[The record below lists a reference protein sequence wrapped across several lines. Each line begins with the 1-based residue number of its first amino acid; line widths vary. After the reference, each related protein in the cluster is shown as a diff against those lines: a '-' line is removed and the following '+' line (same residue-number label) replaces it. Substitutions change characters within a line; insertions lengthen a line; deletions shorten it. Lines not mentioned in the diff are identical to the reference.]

1 MNSDFEVTAT
11 YMKFQKPYMV
21 FYLVYGVRASYM
33 IAKIKSYMCF
43 QTSYMKSEIIYLNAP
58 YMKGIYFIYESNDP
72 YMRAKIKS
80 YMCFQTS
87 YMNQKSYMI

>member
-1 MNSDFEVTAT
+1 
-11 YMKFQKPYMV
+11 
-21 FYLVYGVRASYM
+21 
-33 IAKIKSYMCF
+33 MCF
-43 QTSYMKSEIIYLNAP
+43 QTSYMKSEIIYDLNAP

-87 YMNQKSYMI
+87 YMKSEIIYDLYERNLFHI